1 MIGRLAMNTPEIG
14 FVRAMFY
21 QKSTGC
27 PPATCFESIIYRSP
41 GINPDKFV
49 KTRLRRLA
57 GVMNPTTSLESICS
71 DHHRVRGRSS
81 DFFRKITYI
90 LCL

>member
-1 MIGRLAMNTPEIG
+1 MVGRLALNTPEIG

-49 KTRLRRLA
+49 KPGLWRLA
-57 GVMNPTTSLESICS
+57 SVMNPTLSLESICS
-71 DHHRVRGRSS
+71 DRHRERGCRLS
-81 DFFRKITYI
+81 FAE
-90 LCL
+90 